1 MKKTLVALAA
11 LAATG
16 AYAQVTL
23 SGIMDAGY
31 FTGTSY
37 GQSYSLVDQSGAR
50 TTTFKFNGVE
60 DLGGGMKANFQFE
73 VQPLIIATDGN
84 QIRNAAGWGNSSATA
99 VSTAGVVTGSN
110 GASQAGAAGF
120 YQSGLTG
127 KGNTYIGVVGPFG
140 DIRFGTNNS
149 ASLAAHLNG
158 AGAWGT
164 GIGSGYGFN
173 IGSTSSNTYTR
184 FESSIA
190 YYSPTVSGVQLR
202 ALTNFKNDSQYGSTT
217 SGTTARRPSIM
228 EFGAQYANGPV
239 QLNVAQFQIKTSP
252 NESTASPTGGNNY
265 TVVPSNVTTKR
276 TTASASYDAKVARF
290 GVTYAAVTTD
300 AGNTITPQTAAT
312 TAIALSTTAGAT
324 DTKAMMYN
332 VQVPMG
338 QWRFLGS
345 TGFIKVNASPES
357 QAIGNKNTITGVGV
371 EYDLSKRTYLYARYQ
386 AGKAEAANAS
396 STIVK
401 GTVSGGAAA
410 ALADPNYN
418 LTAVGVSHAF

>member
-31 FTGTSY
+31 FTGNSY
-37 GQSYSLVDQSGAR
+37 GQDYSLVDQNGAR
-50 TTTFKFNGVE
+50 TTAFRFNGVE
-60 DLGGGMKANFQFE
+60 DMGKGLKAHFQFE

-84 QIRNAAGWGNSSATA
+84 AIRNAAGWGNSNATA
-99 VSTAGVVTGSN
+99 VSAAGVVTDSD
-110 GASQAGAAGF
+110 GASQSGAAGF
-120 YQSGLTG
+120 QQSGLTG
-127 KGNTYIGVVGPFG
+127 KGNTYVGVQSAFG
-140 DIRFGTNNS
+140 DIRFGTNNT

-164 GIGSGYGFN
+164 GVGSGYGFN
-173 IGSTSSNTYTR
+173 IGSTSTNTYTR

-190 YYSPTVSGVQLR
+190 YYSPVMSGFQVR
-202 ALTNFKNDSQYGSTT
+202 ALTNFKNDSQYGST
-217 SGTTARRPSIM
+217 SGGTTARRPAVT
-228 EFGAQYANGPV
+228 EFGAQYANGPL
-239 QLNVAQFQIKTSP
+239 QLNVAQIEFKTSP
-252 NESTASPTGGNNY
+252 NESIASPTGGNNY

-290 GVTYAAVTTD
+290 GVIYAAVTND
-300 AGNTITPQTAAT
+300 AGNTITPQAAAT
-312 TAIALSTTAGAT
+312 TAISLSTTPGAT

-345 TGFIKVNASPES
+345 TGFIEVNASPES
-357 QAIGNKNTITGVGV
+357 QAIGKKNTITGVGV
-371 EYDLSKRTYLYARYQ
+371 EYDLSKRTYLYARHQ
-386 AGKAEAANAS
+386 SGKAEAANAS
-396 STIVK
+396 TTIVK
-401 GTVSGGAAA
+401 GAVSGGAAA
-410 ALADPNYN
+410 ALSDPNYN
-418 LTAVGVSHAF
+418 LTAIGVSHAF